1 MKNSMKKTFAIIIA
15 MLLIGF
21 TAFVIKNYQN
31 HLKKRELQQN
41 EKLNEDKNSLKNDSE
56 IKVQGEEKVN
66 QIIDKDNQSKSLDS
80 SAINE
85 VSKSKIL
92 QIRPDDFIVGDKNA
106 KIAIIEYASLSCP
119 HCANFHSEAFDKLK
133 TEYIDSGKAVFVH
146 RDFILNQPSLIASM
160 FLICQAEDNASNA
173 VEKYYS
179 TLKALFKTQSSWAFD
194 PKFIDKLKSI
204 AQLDSMAPERFTA
217 CVNNGKLQEKILNN
231 FIEARKALKL
241 ESAPTFFINGE
252 VSQGYI
258 DYLTIKKI
266 IDRQLAEPKK

>member
-31 HLKKRELQQN
+31 NLKKRDLQQN
-41 EKLNEDKNSLKNDSE
+41 EALNEDKDSLKNDSE
-56 IKVQGEEKVN
+56 IKAQGEEKVN
-66 QIIDKDNQSKSLDS
+66 QIIEQDNQSASLDS
-80 SAINE
+80 STINE

-106 KIAIIEYASLSCP
+106 KITIIEYASLSCP
-119 HCANFHSEAFDKLK
+119 HCANFHVEAFDKLK
-133 TEYIDSGKAVFVH
+133 TEYIDSGKVAFIH

-160 FLICQAEDNASNA
+160 FAMCQAEDNVNNA

-204 AQLDSMAPERFTA
+204 AQLDSMTPERFTS
-217 CVNNGKLQEKILNN
+217 CVNNSKLQEKILNN
-231 FIEARKALKL
+231 FIEARKTLKL

-252 VSQGYI
+252 VSQGYV

>member
-1 MKNSMKKTFAIIIA
+1 MKNSMKKTVAIIIA
-15 MLLIGF
+15 MLIIGF

-31 HLKKRELQQN
+31 NLKKREFQQN
-41 EKLNEDKNSLKNDSE
+41 EKLNKDKNSLKNDSE

-106 KIAIIEYASLSCP
+106 KITIIEYASLSCP

-133 TEYIDSGKAVFVH
+133 TEYIDSGKAVFIH

-160 FLICQAEDNASNA
+160 FAICQAEDNAGNA

-204 AQLDSMAPERFTA
+204 AQLDSMTPERFTA

-252 VSQGYI
+252 VLQGYV